1 MSGSGEPSPRRSY
14 KVPANGQMLHVVE
27 QGGGVP
33 ILLVHGWM
41 GSSYH
46 WRHVMP
52 LLAQSHRVVAIDCRG
67 YGDSDKPYDGYDGE
81 TIAEDLRQV
90 AETLRLDRPIVIGHD
105 MGALPALLFAAGHP
119 EAVRG
124 LVYVDEPLP
133 GYNLDSFTA
142 FNRDNPFVYWWFSF
156 NAQPHLPAL
165 MWAGKE
171 AELVEF
177 LRDRNGRRSRC
188 PDGGG
193 QGRVRAGAAQAG
205 RAPRL
210 VWLVSRRAGHGRADP
225 RRHRGEDSRT
235 GPRDSRGVRSSG
247 RRGPNAAGSARRVRR
262 GPAKLRPPL
271 RRGESA
277 SLCRGGCRICGA
289 SRVNTASGSLPLE
302 AALPTR

>member
-142 FNRDNPFVYWWFSF
+142 FNRGNPLVYWWFSF

-171 AELVEF
+171 AELVDFFVTAMTADPDALTAADKAEYVRGLRKPGGLHGSFGWYRDVLTTAEQIRTATAQKIATPVLAIAGEF
-177 LRDRNGRRSRC
+177 GHPGVEDQMRLVAHDVSGVVLPNCGHLCAEES
-188 PDGGG
+188 P
-193 QGRVRAGAAQAG
+193 QAFAEAVAGFAG
-205 RAPRL
+205 RL
-210 VWLVSRRAGHGRADP
+210 G
-225 RRHRGEDSRT
+225 
-235 GPRDSRGVRSSG
+235 
-247 RRGPNAAGSARRVRR
+247 
-262 GPAKLRPPL
+262 
-271 RRGESA
+271 
-277 SLCRGGCRICGA
+277 
-289 SRVNTASGSLPLE
+289 
-302 AALPTR
+302 